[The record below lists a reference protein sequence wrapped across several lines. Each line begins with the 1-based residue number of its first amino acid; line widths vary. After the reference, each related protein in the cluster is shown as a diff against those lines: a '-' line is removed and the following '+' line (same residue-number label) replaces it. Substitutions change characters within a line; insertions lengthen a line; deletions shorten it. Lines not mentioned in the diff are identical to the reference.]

1 MSATVYVF
9 DAYGTLFDVHTAIA
23 RYRDTIGPQAD
34 RLSEMW
40 RIKQLEYTWTVS
52 LMGRFRD
59 FADLTAAAL
68 DVAAAGFGGLSDGLR
83 PKLLAAYEE
92 LDAYPDVAP
101 TLRALRAKG
110 AKTAIL
116 SNGTEAMLASATRAA
131 GLSDLFDAVIS
142 IDALKLYKPAPA
154 VYGLIGERFDTSP
167 EEVSFQSS
175 NRWDIAGAK
184 AFGFHTTWINRTGK
198 PDEYRDLPPDRVI
211 GSLDALL

>member
-1 MSATVYVF
+1 MSAAVYVF
-9 DAYGTLFDVHTAIA
+9 DAYGTLFDVHAAIG
-23 RYRDTIGPQAD
+23 RYRDAIGPQAD

-59 FADLTAAAL
+59 FRDLTAAAL
-68 DVAAAGFGGLSDGLR
+68 DVAAAGLGGLPEGLR

-116 SNGTEAMLASATRAA
+116 SNGTDAMLASATRAA
-131 GLSDLFDAVIS
+131 GLGDLLDAVIS
-142 IDALKLYKPAPA
+142 IEALRIYKPNAA
-154 VYGLIGERFDTSP
+154 AYTLVGQRFATSP
-167 EEVSFQSS
+167 GEVSFQSS

-198 PDEYRDLPPDRVI
+198 PDEYLDLPPDRVV